1 MNTPKIIIISFT
13 VIVFI
18 FLLVIWQLFKLN
30 SQSFYQSSIN
40 EKVKEV
46 YTVRGRPTQRSAK
59 LNNNIVIDVPSEFI
73 PYIQKGD
80 SIIKESNSNFMMLIT
95 FKLNS
100 RTLIIHP

>member
-30 SQSFYQSSIN
+30 NQSFYQSSIN

-46 YTVRGRPTQRSAK
+46 YIVRGRPTQRSAK
-59 LNNNIVIDVPSEFI
+59 LNNDIVIDVPSEFI